1 MATMITCTLN
11 GSFIDIDEAIDIK
24 DSGSAAALDFP
35 CTECNQPVR
44 LTGLVATQLRTL
56 SIFCA
61 TPTAPKVML
70 LASVLVPAAAP
81 LRLA

>member
-1 MATMITCTLN
+1 M
-11 GSFIDIDEAIDIK
+11 
-24 DSGSAAALDFP
+24 AALLTLMKLLTLRTVEALLPSISCVQSAINPFA
-35 CTECNQPVR
+35 

-56 SIFCA
+56 SIFSA